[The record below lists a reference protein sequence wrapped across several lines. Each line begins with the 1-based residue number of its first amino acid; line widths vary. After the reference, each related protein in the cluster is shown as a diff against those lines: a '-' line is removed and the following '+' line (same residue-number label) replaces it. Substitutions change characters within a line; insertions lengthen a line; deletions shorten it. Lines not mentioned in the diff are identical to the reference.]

1 MLSPQYHSPFP
12 LITGYGTVPLLGEGE
27 TLQEVEVPADMDRL
41 ISRAVHDKDTMSS
54 ASVGMSDLSDEI
66 LLCIL
71 CRVPVCDL
79 VMNVANVCS
88 KLHTLCHD
96 KTLLSKVSLSEE
108 YLADDLLVR
117 HTLRQLASRVQSLS
131 LNGCY
136 WLAGST
142 VELVS
147 RCRGVTHLDVTGCR
161 LTTPRL
167 SRLLSSLSLL
177 TSLAFDVTACFNL
190 ALLGPEAV
198 DSLSRLSELRQTLLT
213 PSYGV
218 VPCCGQLRK
227 LMLQFDIPD
236 VTKEGVGVCCQL
248 MVGQS
253 SVPHYQQ
260 LEEFTARLAPGEVNQ
275 TLLLLYLAVF
285 SVHVPKRLRV
295 FLVSIPGP
303 NPTHWPAAPS
313 LAQSLSRRGDLV
325 ALQLPRSWLDGLSLK
340 AALEGNSPK
349 HLSFSR
355 CPALWPQVFQSLLEG
370 GVEDAAQL
378 LSLNLSGINQVVY
391 SECRSADDHLAP
403 WTMSRLAVG
412 CFNVKHL
419 NLMHTHYHHQNSN
432 QGDDAHL
439 CASLATLRNLRSL
452 TLPACAL
459 SDGLNSHQSA
469 TNSAFSSAL
478 FLGLKKTPRVG
489 LQNYRPDSRSPP
501 SGDSTSALARLLTG
515 CPLLET
521 LEVIGPGFVSV
532 LPRLEP
538 CGRAY
543 VEPRGMCAWARGVG
557 DAHLAALEAL
567 PRLHRLTLAGL
578 PGVLKGTGLVQL
590 ARQCKDLQ
598 VLSLAN
604 LGSLKAMNY
613 TPALL
618 DTLKQCTQL
627 QDLRL
632 EQPHLNANA
641 SFFEALSC
649 CSRLQRLCL
658 ISRGGTFDPSAAG
671 TFMERCS
678 HVIMCH
684 MFMGGT
690 LVACR
695 TLQKHLQDRFSAD
708 RSALSVVVYPLQH
721 EDLPSVIRDI
731 PLTLLDRITLFQSH
745 VAQPPHLSP
754 L

>member
-1 MLSPQYHSPFP
+1 MSGKVRGIS
-12 LITGYGTVPLLGEGE
+12 E
-27 TLQEVEVPADMDRL
+27 DMDRQ
-41 ISRAVHDKDTMSS
+41 IVQAVCDEDTMSS
-54 ASVGMSDLSDEI
+54 TSVGMSDLSDEI

-71 CRVPVCDL
+71 RHVPVCDL
-79 VMNVANVCS
+79 LLNVANVCH
-88 KLHTLCHD
+88 KLQTLCHD
-96 KTLLSKVSLSEE
+96 KTLLTHVSLSEE
-108 YLADDLLVR
+108 YLADDVMVQQILK
-117 HTLRQLASRVQSLS
+117 QLANRVQSLS

-136 WLAGST
+136 WLSGST
-142 VELVS
+142 MDHLA
-147 RCRGVTHLDVTGCR
+147 RCRAVTHLDVTGCR
-161 LTTPRL
+161 LTSIRL

-177 TSLAFDVTACFNL
+177 RSLAFDVTPGFNSAQL
-190 ALLGPEAV
+190 SSEAV
-198 DSLSRLSELRQTLLT
+198 GSLSRLSELRQTLLT

-218 VPCCGQLRK
+218 VPCCAQLRK

-236 VTKEGVGVCCQL
+236 VTREGVGVCCQL

-295 FLVSIPGP
+295 FLISIPGP
-303 NPTHWPAAPS
+303 NPAHWPAAPS
-313 LAQSLSRRGDLV
+313 LAQSLGQRGDLE
-325 ALQLPRSWLDGLSLK
+325 ALQLPRSWLDSLSLK
-340 AALEGNSPK
+340 RALEGNSPK

-370 GVEDAAQL
+370 GLRDATQL
-378 LSLNLSGINQVVY
+378 TSLNLSGINQVLY
-391 SECRSADDHLAP
+391 SECRNVEDHLDP
-403 WTMSRLAVG
+403 GRISQLAVG
-412 CFNVKHL
+412 CFNIKHL
-419 NLMHTHYHHQNSN
+419 NLMHTHYHHEHSP
-432 QGDDAHL
+432 GLGGETHL
-439 CASLATLRNLRSL
+439 CASLVKFRHLRSL
-452 TLPACAL
+452 TLPACTL
-459 SDGLNSHQSA
+459 SDGLNTHHIS
-469 TNSAFSSAL
+469 TNNTSPSQL
-478 FLGLKKTPRVG
+478 FLGLKKVPRVG
-489 LQNYRPDSRSPP
+489 LQIYKPDSESLSR
-501 SGDSTSALARLLTG
+501 DSTSGLAQLLAG
-515 CPLLET
+515 CSFLET
-521 LEVIGPGFVSV
+521 LELIGPGFVST

-538 CGRAY
+538 CTRAS

-557 DAHLAALEAL
+557 DTHLAALEAL
-567 PRLHRLTLAGL
+567 PRLRRLTLAGL

-590 ARQCKDLQ
+590 ARQCRDLQ
-598 VLSLAN
+598 VLSIAN
-604 LGSLKAMNY
+604 MGSLKTMNY

-618 DTLKQCTQL
+618 ETLKQCTQL
-627 QDLRL
+627 QELRL
-632 EQPHLNANA
+632 EQPYLNANA
-641 SFFEALSC
+641 SFFEALSS

-658 ISRGGTFDPSAAG
+658 ISRSGTFDPSATEA
-671 TFMERCS
+671 FMERCC

-695 TLQKHLQDRFSAD
+695 TLQKALLDKFSVE
-708 RSALSVVVYPLQH
+708 RSALSVVIYPLQH

>member
-1 MLSPQYHSPFP
+1 MSGDVCGIS
-12 LITGYGTVPLLGEGE
+12 
-27 TLQEVEVPADMDRL
+27 ADMDGQIL
-41 ISRAVHDKDTMSS
+41 QAVCDEDTMSS
-54 ASVGMSDLSDEI
+54 SSVGVSDLSDEI

-71 CRVPVCDL
+71 RHVPVCDL
-79 VMNVANVCS
+79 LLNVANTCQ

-96 KTLLSKVSLSEE
+96 KTLLTNVSLSEE
-108 YLADDLLVR
+108 YRADDTLVR
-117 HTLRQLASRVQSLS
+117 RMLKQLANHVQSLS

-136 WLAGST
+136 WLSAST
-142 VELVS
+142 MEYIA
-147 RCRGVTHLDVTGCR
+147 RCRGVTQLDVTGCR
-161 LTTPRL
+161 LTSLRL

-177 TSLAFDVTACFNL
+177 RSLAFDVTPGFNSAQL
-190 ALLGPEAV
+190 SSEAV

-218 VPCCGQLRK
+218 VPCCAQLRK

-236 VTKEGVGVCCQL
+236 VTREGVGVCCQL

-253 SVPHYQQ
+253 SVPHYKQ

-295 FLVSIPGP
+295 FLVSVPGP
-303 NPTHWPAAPS
+303 NPAHWPAAPS
-313 LAQSLSRRGDLV
+313 LAQSLGQRGDLV
-325 ALQLPRSWLDGLSLK
+325 ALQLPRSWLDSASLK
-340 AALEGNSPK
+340 QALEGNSPK

-355 CPALWPQVFQSLLEG
+355 CPALWPQVFQSLLNG
-370 GVEDAAQL
+370 GVKDAAQL
-378 LSLNLSGINQVVY
+378 VSLNLSGINHAPY
-391 SECRSADDHLAP
+391 SECRISEDQLVSG
-403 WTMSRLAVG
+403 TMSQLADS
-412 CFNVKHL
+412 CSNIKYL
-419 NLMHTHYHHQNSN
+419 NLMHTHYHHENSA
-432 QGDDAHL
+432 GLEGETHL
-439 CASLATLRNLRSL
+439 CASLARFKHLRSL

-459 SDGLNSHQSA
+459 SDGLNTRNTSTQNTHPSP
-469 TNSAFSSAL
+469 L
-478 FLGLKKTPRVG
+478 FQGLKKVQRMG
-489 LQNYRPDSRSPP
+489 LQNYRPDSESSV
-501 SGDSTSALARLLTG
+501 SGDSTSGLALLLAG
-515 CPLLET
+515 CPFLET
-521 LEVIGPGFVSV
+521 FELIGPGFAST

-538 CGRAY
+538 CTRAS

-567 PRLHRLTLAGL
+567 PRLRRLTLAGL
-578 PGVLKGTGLVQL
+578 PGVLRGTGLIQL
-590 ARQCKDLQ
+590 AKQCRDLR

-604 LGSLKAMNY
+604 LGSLKTMNY
-613 TPALL
+613 TAALL

-627 QDLRL
+627 QELRL
-632 EQPHLNANA
+632 EQPYLSANA

-649 CSRLQRLCL
+649 CSRLQRVCL
-658 ISRGGTFDPSAAG
+658 ISRCGTFDPSATE
-671 TFMERCS
+671 TFMERCC
-678 HVIMCH
+678 HVVMCH

-695 TLQKHLQDRFSAD
+695 TLQKALLDRFSAE
-708 RSALSVVVYPLQH
+708 RSALSVVIYPLQH

>member
-1 MLSPQYHSPFP
+1 MSRIVRGIS
-12 LITGYGTVPLLGEGE
+12 E
-27 TLQEVEVPADMDRL
+27 DMHRQ
-41 ISRAVHDKDTMSS
+41 IIQAVFDEDTMSS
-54 ASVGMSDLSDEI
+54 TSVGMSDLSDEI

-71 CRVPVCDL
+71 RHVPVCDL
-79 VMNVANVCS
+79 MKNVANVCH

-96 KTLLSKVSLSEE
+96 KTLLTNVSLSEE
-108 YLADDLLVR
+108 YQADDVLVR
-117 HTLRQLASRVQSLS
+117 SILKQLANHMQSLS

-136 WLAGST
+136 WLSGST
-142 VELVS
+142 MELLA

-161 LTTPRL
+161 ITSLRL

-177 TSLAFDVTACFNL
+177 RSLAFDVTPGFNSAQL
-190 ALLGPEAV
+190 SSEAV

-218 VPCCGQLRK
+218 VPCCAQLRK
-227 LMLQFDIPD
+227 LMLQFDISD
-236 VTKEGVGVCCQL
+236 VTREGIGVCCQL
-248 MVGQS
+248 MMGQS

-303 NPTHWPAAPS
+303 NPAHWPAAPS
-313 LAQSLSRRGDLV
+313 LAQSLGQGGDLE
-325 ALQLPRSWLDGLSLK
+325 ALQLPRSWLDSFSLK
-340 AALEGNSPK
+340 RALEGNSPK

-355 CPALWPQVFQSLLEG
+355 CPALWTQVFQSLLEG
-370 GVEDAAQL
+370 GVRDAKQL
-378 LSLNLSGINQVVY
+378 TSLNLSGINKVLY
-391 SECRSADDHLAP
+391 SECRSVEDQLVP
-403 WTMSRLAVG
+403 ETMNRLAAG
-412 CFNVKHL
+412 CSNIRQL
-419 NLMHTHYHHQNSN
+419 NLMHTHYHHESSPG
-432 QGDDAHL
+432 QGGETHL
-439 CASLATLRNLRSL
+439 CASLAKLTHLRSL

-459 SDGLNSHQSA
+459 SDSLNTHQVSINN
-469 TNSAFSSAL
+469 TPSPL
-478 FLGLKKTPRVG
+478 FLGLKKNPRVG
-489 LQNYRPDSRSPP
+489 LQNYKPDLESSL
-501 SGDSTSALARLLTG
+501 SEDSTSGLSLLLAG
-515 CPLLET
+515 CPFLET
-521 LEVIGPGFVSV
+521 LEVIGPGFVSA

-538 CGRAY
+538 CTRAS
-543 VEPRGMCAWARGVG
+543 VEPRGMCEWARGVG

-567 PRLHRLTLAGL
+567 PRLRRLSLAGL

-590 ARQCKDLQ
+590 TQQCRDLR

-604 LGSLKAMNY
+604 MGSLKTMNY
-613 TPALL
+613 SPALL
-618 DTLKQCTQL
+618 DSLKQCTQL
-627 QDLRL
+627 QELRL
-632 EQPHLNANA
+632 EQPYLNANE

-658 ISRGGTFDPSAAG
+658 ISRSGTFDPLAVEN
-671 TFMERCS
+671 FMERCR

-695 TLQKHLQDRFSAD
+695 TLQKVLLNRFSVE
-708 RSALSVVVYPLQH
+708 RSALSVVIYPLQH
-721 EDLPSVIRDI
+721 EDLTLVIRDI